1 MNSLIN
7 FFKKN
12 WPALLAGAGAALV
25 IVSITVLTT
34 KTDAISSV
42 DPQPASVNSAVSFD
56 KETESATNSV
66 QVAGQQDTLQNNPN
80 DGSDQT
86 DNAQNQEPREP
97 FDISVA
103 AESVVVWDVQ
113 NHRPLFEKSAD
124 KERPLASVT
133 KLMTALVGA
142 QLAAETG
149 VVETVISRQ
158 HLEALGESGL
168 VAGQTWNIYDLISF
182 MLMGSSNDAAR
193 AVAAA
198 AGVDQNDGYAKDFIE
213 RMNDTAQS
221 LGLEK
226 TYFFNPSGLDLN
238 ETLISG
244 GYGSARD
251 IAQLFSYILET
262 NKQILLP
269 TTYSSKTFQSLEGVS
284 YSAQN
289 TNTWL
294 SEFPEALGSKTGYT
308 VLAGGNLVMAF
319 DLERPIV
326 IAVMGST
333 QTGRFQDMKT
343 LYSATKRY
351 LAEEAQSTTVSNLN
365 TY

>member
-1 MNSLIN
+1 MNLVTN
-7 FFKKN
+7 FFKN
-12 WPALLAGAGAALV
+12 HWPALLAGAGLALV
-25 IVSITVLTT
+25 IVAIAVLTT
-34 KTDAISSV
+34 KTDAISSAV
-42 DPQPASVNSAVSFD
+42 PQPDTNNNVVYLD
-56 KETESATNSV
+56 KEIESATNST
-66 QVAGQQDTLQNNPN
+66 QVAGQQDSMQSV
-80 DGSDQT
+80 SD
-86 DNAQNQEPREP
+86 DNSKQDDTPQNQEPREP
-97 FDISVA
+97 FDISIT

-113 NHRPLFEKSAD
+113 NHQPLFEKDAE
-124 KERPLASVT
+124 KERPLASIT

-149 VVETVISRQ
+149 VEETIISRP
-158 HLEALGESGL
+158 HLDALGENGL

-198 AGVDQNDGYAKDFIE
+198 ASADQSDGYAKDFIQ

-221 LGLEK
+221 LGLET

-269 TTYSSKTFQSLEGVS
+269 TTYSSKIFQSLEGVS
-284 YSAQN
+284 YSTQN

-319 DLERPIV
+319 DFDRPIV
-326 IAVMGST
+326 ITVMGST

-351 LAEEAQSTTVSNLN
+351 LAEEAKSETVSNLN